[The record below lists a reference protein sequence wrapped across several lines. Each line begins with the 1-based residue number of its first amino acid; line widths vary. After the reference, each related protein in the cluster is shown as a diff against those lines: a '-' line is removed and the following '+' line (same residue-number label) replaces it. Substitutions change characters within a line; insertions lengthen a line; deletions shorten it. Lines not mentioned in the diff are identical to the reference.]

1 MKNMYVL
8 AAIIIMTFAACSDE
22 KQESNN
28 PLDYPAEIHGTIK
41 DRSGAESR
49 TTDIAWVNGDL
60 IGVTTAAG
68 ISDLSFVVTE
78 DRNVKYAYN
87 SGTDMF
93 EVISDEGEDNNI
105 YFKGPYVMKMTAYYP
120 YTGKRGELAGVIN
133 SATTAD
139 KQTAGTRS
147 EIDYLFA
154 EGGGSQKQ
162 TKVNFLFTHRMCQL
176 VLSFKAGEGVN
187 LNDITYNLKGI
198 VLEGT
203 FNTATGEASCKEKT
217 EPSNISLHIEKAT
230 EMHSSLILFPQKLLS
245 TTVLEV
251 VMGGKT
257 YAATFD
263 ADVDMKSGYIYT
275 FNVTLA
281 PQAMTIGPANIEDW
295 TPSTEAGNDHYGVAG
310 EAE

>member
-8 AAIIIMTFAACSDE
+8 AVIMVIVFAACSDE

-49 TTDIAWVNGDL
+49 TIGTAWMDGDL

-87 SGTDMF
+87 SEKNMF
-93 EVISDEGEDNNI
+93 DVVSDEGEDNNI
-105 YFKGPYVMKMTAYYP
+105 YFKGPYIMKMTAYYP
-120 YTGKRGELAGVIN
+120 YVGEKGELAGVIN
-133 SATTAD
+133 SITTAD
-139 KQTAGTRS
+139 KQSAETRS

-154 EGGGSQKQ
+154 ESGGSQKQ
-162 TKVNFLFTHRMCQL
+162 TKVNFLFTHRMSQL
-176 VLSFKAGEGVN
+176 VLSFRAGEGVN
-187 LNDITYNLKGI
+187 LNDITYNLKGV

-203 FNTATGEASCKEKT
+203 FNTATGEAACEKET
-217 EPSNISLHIEKAT
+217 VPSNIGGSIKKAT

-251 VMGGKT
+251 AMGEKT

-275 FNVTLA
+275 FTITLA

-295 TPSTEAGNDHYGVAG
+295 TPSTESGNDHYGVAG
-310 EAE
+310 EAK